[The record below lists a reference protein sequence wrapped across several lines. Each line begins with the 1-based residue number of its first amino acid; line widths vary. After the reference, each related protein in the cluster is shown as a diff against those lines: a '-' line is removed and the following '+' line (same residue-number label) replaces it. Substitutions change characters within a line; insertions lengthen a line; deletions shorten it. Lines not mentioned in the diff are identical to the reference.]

1 MGLLGSN
8 LHRGSLAS
16 SIVHCRGGQASCPLP
31 HARAGG
37 GPPKGPVGAA
47 QTIPGCF
54 KEGRLGTYG
63 DVHLPGLWK
72 TGGPRPAVRD
82 PGAGRATFPDPR
94 SRVGGFSGTSLCLG
108 VAPSPPPEAARSSW
122 CQGQRDSAW
131 PNGSP
136 TRWASRTG
144 PGPPAFPQGSR
155 GGPVAPASECARA
168 CAERPW
174 TRRRRPGR
182 ELGSWPG
189 LLWGGGWGGVA
200 RWRCPGPRLL
210 RLDGQLLLLT
220 VAVLGSWGEGGVV
233 PAQTDIRAPLPRS
246 EMVPSRSSRPWS
258 RAAHARERCSSPAMD
273 LPAPAALRLCCP
285 GVSSGEKGALAPPP
299 PWKGSQGWRCGR
311 RGLGAAMG
319 LGGAGA
325 DASRAPSAQTG
336 AP

>member
-108 VAPSPPPEAARSSW
+108 VAPSPPPEAARSSR

-220 VAVLGSWGEGGVV
+220 VAVLGSWGEGGSGLSSDRHPGSPPSLRNGAFAVLPPLV
-233 PAQTDIRAPLPRS
+233 PGSPRQGTLQQ
-246 EMVPSRSSRPWS
+246 PRDGSS
-258 RAAHARERCSSPAMD
+258 CSCGV
-273 LPAPAALRLCCP
+273 AALLSWGLQWR
-285 GVSSGEKGALAPPP
+285 
-299 PWKGSQGWRCGR
+299 KGSAGS
-311 RGLGAAMG
+311 AAT
-319 LGGAGA
+319 LE
-325 DASRAPSAQTG
+325 R
-336 AP
+336 